1 MVERVLIDTDALIE
15 YVKGNIELNG
25 IYPCISELTLYE
37 FIRGT
42 SDPERAKKLLEESF
56 TILWI
61 NNDIVLIATKIW
73 QELKRSGKLIDDR
86 DIMIGATAISNKLK
100 LYTLNKK
107 HFDRLEDLGLQF
119 YK

>member
-1 MVERVLIDTDALIE
+1 MVERVLIDTDVLIE
-15 YVKGNIELNG
+15 YVKGKIEFNR
-25 IYPCISELTLYE
+25 IYPYISELTLYE

-42 SDPERAKKLLEESF
+42 FDPERSKKLLEESF

-61 NNDIVLIATKIW
+61 NNDIILIATKIW
-73 QELKRSGKLIDDR
+73 QELKKSGKLIDDR

-107 HFDRLEDLGLQF
+107 HFGRLKRFGLLF